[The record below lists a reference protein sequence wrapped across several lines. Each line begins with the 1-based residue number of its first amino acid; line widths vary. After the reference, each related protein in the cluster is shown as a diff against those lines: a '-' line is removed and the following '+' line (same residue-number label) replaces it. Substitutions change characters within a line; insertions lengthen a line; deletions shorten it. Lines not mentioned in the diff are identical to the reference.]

1 MEVIYREGS
10 RKTLDES
17 DDEVRD
23 AVAAAI
29 KLTEDKRGFRTIHEV
44 WRDCQLIV
52 TIGHNI
58 YTTNIHI
65 IPSNTEKKRRRD
77 RWHNGYAYF
86 CNGVFWANWSR
97 IRVEL
102 I

>member
-1 MEVIYREGS
+1 MKAIYREGS

-23 AVAAAI
+23 AVAAAL
-29 KLTEDKRGFRTIHEV
+29 KLIEDKKGFRTVHEV
-44 WRDCQLIV
+44 WRDCQLII

-65 IPSNTEKKRRRD
+65 MPSDEERKRRSG
-77 RWHNGYAYF
+77 RWHNLYAYF